1 MDSRFARRGD
11 KGTAGLLDKWG
22 NHYHKW
28 GNHYLGGDNYQP
40 DSLRKYKI
48 KEFFLKIF
56 YSNKINNIYLFLKFK
71 IKIKDFFLKKYKNCV
86 IKINK

>member
-11 KGTAGLLDKWG
+11 KGTAGLLDRQ
-22 NHYHKW
+22 

-40 DSLRKYKI
+40 DPLRKYKI
-48 KEFFLKIF
+48 KKFFLKIF
-56 YSNKINNIYLFLKFK
+56 YNNKINNIYLFLKFK